1 MPLGINGT
9 SGTAPGYRWPISGV
23 PGGVGND
30 GFSYSSSVS
39 GILGMTMSFYV
50 TSFTPSYSFNRAA
63 GRQLRCLSE

>member
-1 MPLGINGT
+1 MPLGIN
-9 SGTAPGYRWPISGV
+9 APGYRWSISGV

-50 TSFTPSYSFNRAA
+50 TWLGPSSADGRAY
-63 GRQLRCLSE
+63 GLQLRCLSE